1 MADEVKK
8 RYNYQYDS
16 TARAYEQPMVKPVPI
31 TEPLRRPR
39 KATKKKLDVTFGMQ
53 LSICGVVLFTSAFLY
68 INSYA
73 SLRAKQDQLID
84 LKNNMI
90 ALKSSISETQ
100 AKISET
106 LNLDYIR
113 ERAASELGMR
123 EPLPHQIVYIELPEE
138 SYTSYDSKK

>member
-1 MADEVKK
+1 MADELNKG
-8 RYNYQYDS
+8 YNYQYDS
-16 TARAYEQPMVKPVPI
+16 TARAYEQPVIVPVPI
-31 TEPLRRPR
+31 TEPLRRSR
-39 KATKKKLDVTFGMQ
+39 KASKKNIDINFGMQ
-53 LSICGVVLFTSAFLY
+53 LSICGAVLFTSAFLY

-84 LKNNMI
+84 LKNDI
-90 ALKSSISETQ
+90 IVLKSTISETQ
-100 AKISET
+100 AKISEM

-138 SYTSYDSKK
+138 SYTSYDK